1 MILLAD
7 EAQSSRFVLLLYLC
21 LDSFPNGVQRS
32 ALKVVGAT
40 GWAGGLSATMS

>member
-32 ALKVVGAT
+32 K
-40 GWAGGLSATMS
+40 LSAPQVGQED